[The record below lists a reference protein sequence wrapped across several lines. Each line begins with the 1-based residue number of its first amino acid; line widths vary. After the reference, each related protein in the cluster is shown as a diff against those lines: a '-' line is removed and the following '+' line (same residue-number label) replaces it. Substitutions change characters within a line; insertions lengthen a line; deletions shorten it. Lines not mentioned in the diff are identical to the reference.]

1 MLFTMVIF
9 NPYSFL
15 LNSDFS
21 GRYTAAF
28 LSKKNYVNLIGFA
41 AIVTMSVVFYSYLKG
56 D

>member
-1 MLFTMVIF
+1 MLFTKVIF

-15 LNSDFS
+15 LNSNPS

-28 LSKKNYVNLIGFA
+28 SSKISYVNLIGFA
-41 AIVTMSVVFYSYLKG
+41 AIVAMPAVFYSYLKG